1 MHDCCE
7 SEISSIISEFSNGKS
22 SDIPVKIIK
31 RSSHIISPIL
41 SAYYNVWMKEGIFP
55 DCLKIGK
62 ISPIYKKGDVELLE
76 NYRPISTLPI
86 FGKIFEKIIYT
97 RFYSF
102 FNSKNLLYE
111 KQFGFRKS
119 HSTSHAI
126 NHSVTH
132 VTNEKLKKNYVLG
145 IFIDLSKA
153 FDTID
158 HKYLVQ
164 KLERYGIRGSSN
176 KLIKSYLSNRQQ
188 YTECL
193 GEKSELLQVE
203 YGVPQGSVL
212 GPLLFLIYINDIINC
227 SPGDGEFILFADDT
241 NIFVS
246 AKSLDEAYSKAN
258 KLLESLTQYMI
269 FNKLHIN
276 MTKCSYILFKPN
288 GKHTEEPLPHH
299 QLVINNTIIKQV
311 SHTKFLGV
319 IIDEN
324 LSWDNHITSPYS

>member
-1 MHDCCE
+1 MFK
-7 SEISSIISEFSNGKS
+7 SWQNIS
-22 SDIPVKIIK
+22 
-31 RSSHIISPIL
+31 
-41 SAYYNVWMKEGIFP
+41 
-55 DCLKIGK
+55 
-62 ISPIYKKGDVELLE
+62 YKKGDVELLE

-132 VTNEKLKKNYVLG
+132 VTNQKLKKNYVLG

-276 MTKCSYILFKPN
+276 MTKCSYIYYK
-288 GKHTEEPLPHH
+288 
-299 QLVINNTIIKQV
+299 NT
-311 SHTKFLGV
+311 F
-319 IIDEN
+319 
-324 LSWDNHITSPYS
+324 W